1 MQKSFRSLDFPSQR
15 EFYALFA
22 RHLCD
27 FPSKPGYLLPVG
39 IDHFFAGIRFTPGHF
54 HNQADHKPIVPAVA
68 RVAQRAGKYRAA
80 LRLPRRVQQKLTRI
94 AVGLRRALLGFTRHQ
109 VNRRMP
115 PAAPAM
121 LPDAFSQSGP
131 PPDESAH
138 SESTRQ

>member
-1 MQKSFRSLDFPSQR
+1 MQKNFS
-15 EFYALFA
+15 FA
-22 RHLCD
+22 RFSITTRVLRAICAPFVRFPEQTGIPVASRYRPLLC
-27 FPSKPGYLLPVG
+27 GYPF
-39 IDHFFAGIRFTPGHF
+39 HPGHF

-109 VNRRMP
+109 LTEKNA